1 MIVYVITQLTFFIL
15 TFELSF
21 ISFRIVGWGCEIGS
35 WARVEGV
42 PTELDPDRPHA
53 TTDNFYLFDT
63 EGKLLPSKSPTFFLQ
78 NEKLLFVNINWKQCR
93 LTT

>member
-1 MIVYVITQLTFFIL
+1 MIEFFINQSFFV
-15 TFELSF
+15 FEFRSFRSF

-63 EGKLLPSKSPTFFLQ
+63 EGKLLPSKSL
-78 NEKLLFVNINWKQCR
+78 N
-93 LTT
+93 

>member
-1 MIVYVITQLTFFIL
+1 MIVYVITQLTSFIL

-63 EGKLLPSKSPTFFLQ
+63 EGKLLPSKSPTFFSA
-78 NEKLLFVNINWKQCR
+78 K
-93 LTT
+93 

>member
-1 MIVYVITQLTFFIL
+1 MKFDLNNHIFL
-15 TFELSF
+15 
-21 ISFRIVGWGCEIGS
+21 RIVGWGCEIGS

-63 EGKLLPSKSPTFFLQ
+63 EGKLLPSKSLKLFFKADTLGS
-78 NEKLLFVNINWKQCR
+78 LGSVLSY
-93 LTT
+93 